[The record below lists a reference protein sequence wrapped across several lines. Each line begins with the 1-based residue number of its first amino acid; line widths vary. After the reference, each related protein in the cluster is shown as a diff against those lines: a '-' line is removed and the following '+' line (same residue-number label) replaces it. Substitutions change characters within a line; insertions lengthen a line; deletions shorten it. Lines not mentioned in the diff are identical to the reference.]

1 MVFQQ
6 TILVITALLGT
17 SLSFTPCYSGTKM
30 MTTITKSRMSTVTHG
45 NLNSQLFST
54 ATSSSTSSASGGGA
68 AEIADGIIKK
78 VTKRGTGV
86 PAKLGDIATVKYS
99 CYVVGDDMATP
110 FSKSEQQKMAI
121 GDSAMVPGWEKAIRS
136 MEVGE
141 RAIVRVTD
149 PALGYGA
156 AGVPPI
162 IPPNAQLEFDIEILS
177 TQPAMSNFDFDSLAN
192 SDNTPVRLLYVS
204 PCLHLVFV

>member
-1 MVFQQ
+1 MVLQQ

-17 SLSFTPCYSGTKM
+17 SLSFTPCYSGTKT
-30 MTTITKSRMSTVTHG
+30 MTTITTPRMTVTHG
-45 NLNSQLFST
+45 NSKSQLFST
-54 ATSSSTSSASGGGA
+54 ATSTSSASGGGT
-68 AEIADGIIKK
+68 AEIAEGIIKK

-99 CYVVGDDMATP
+99 CYVVGDDMSTP

-149 PALGYGA
+149 PALGYGP

-192 SDNTPVRLLYVS
+192 SDNTPVRFLFVFFV
-204 PCLHLVFV
+204 CLFFVFV